1 MAAPQV
7 SEIMNELWNSSQ
19 RVDASDDS
27 IREVPVASAVPR
39 TLGAPA
45 KTKRRLTELH
55 DVAQL
60 GFGGCGGMYNYF
72 LGVASVLQEEYDL
85 RNVIFSGVS
94 AGCFP
99 ALILALGMDVKE
111 FFFKENVPLIEEA
124 ADCSYAGLGKWIP
137 MVKHNMLKVLPSD
150 AYQHADKK
158 LYFSVTEV
166 PALRNHLLTTWT
178 SNEDMIDCML
188 CSAHVPLYTTS
199 LAASYRGKRFVDG
212 FSDMEVALVCTHL
225 DFVTTN
231 SDWAVELFRMGRED
245 AAKNLHEAAS
255 VVKAEEDVDASDAR
269 KKRAKSKARAKKRD
283 AEGAGRRPS
292 SEKPRRSTLKSPQQ
306 KREDSSAHLVGSS
319 SSSGDSDDRDSSSS
333 SSDKSHKSSEGG
345 GVTRRRTKRNPK
357 SNPSDTKSERR
368 YDSASSA
375 APEPGKFRYLKPDE
389 IQSGQLP
396 DYDFAVIVNRKSTAP
411 RTPMDSIAE
420 VSHERSG
427 FRRLCMA
434 SPPVLNESEDEHRR
448 IVSKLCNQGL
458 LVDIIDGGD
467 SKGEMHSGYLI
478 LLIRAPDPW
487 SSVVD
492 MEQDVAQRR
501 DDPTTPA
508 ERIEIVD
515 FIIEQRARLSKSD
528 IWIHDLFPM
537 HNQSVTNTLIHRW
550 VTSWRLHELDD
561 KKVLRSLRYN
571 FGEKVAYYFAF
582 LKYYNT
588 WLIPLA
594 AIGILLELLRG
605 VISMTTYM
613 RLLPF
618 WGLGVSVVWGF
629 GFLKSWERENAC
641 MQYDW
646 TGKLHVKQIEYRN
659 KQFYGESRVNALTG
673 ETELVYPAWR
683 RLPKYF
689 CVFLFMLWQM
699 LIMLILV
706 ASWVTIYEILKATY
720 KESYI
725 FSTQWL
731 LILLEGIIF
740 GFFVDVVQWNMV
752 VTKMGALFTH
762 WENYRTEEQYEK
774 ALIRKLFLL
783 DFLNYYTWFF
793 SLAFVFVIPGL
804 GNYLTNT
811 FNHMFFGDE
820 MNCCFGPYVDQ
831 DGSCTVCP
839 VGDKD
844 ATCIECVGFF
854 TFDRRHVDLSAM
866 FVTPIVITQSL
877 NILLR
882 LVAPILVRKRRE
894 KAQARADAQA
904 QRRVREAGSMKILGS
919 LDYENQKES
928 QFGNKSSSRYLE
940 YTPSE
945 IEVLNKK
952 AREIL
957 FDSEQD
963 TYDPYDDFHVLTVQF
978 GFTVM
983 FSIVKG
989 RTDGYR
995 LCKTLK
1001 RPIPRR
1007 ANGIGAWKGILTT
1020 YAYIAVIVNVL
1031 LICISTGVLE
1041 FFDETCVKDIEHQ
1054 LEKQGKTLDDF
1065 VFGPNFGCL
1074 HIAWR
1079 LLFIL
1084 LLEHL
1089 FVAFA
1094 WIKNV
1099 MSSRENKFK
1108 ALLREHELELFPP
1121 NSGSEG
1127 NSGGAEID
1135 KKLRHPRRSH
1145 ALFLRSA
1152 IGSIINDGGAT
1163 SVNIDRSNDATITST
1178 KRFGIPN
1185 QHWSSHQGSRKTG
1198 SAVVG
1203 WLGPLITVL
1212 GAL

>member
-1 MAAPQV
+1 M
-7 SEIMNELWNSSQ
+7 L
-19 RVDASDDS
+19 DA
-27 IREVPVASAVPR
+27 
-39 TLGAPA
+39 
-45 KTKRRLTELH
+45 
-55 DVAQL
+55 
-60 GFGGCGGMYNYF
+60 
-72 LGVASVLQEEYDL
+72 
-85 RNVIFSGVS
+85 
-94 AGCFP
+94 
-99 ALILALGMDVKE
+99 
-111 FFFKENVPLIEEA
+111 
-124 ADCSYAGLGKWIP
+124 
-137 MVKHNMLKVLPSD
+137 D
-150 AYQHADKK
+150 A
-158 LYFSVTEV
+158 
-166 PALRNHLLTTWT
+166 
-178 SNEDMIDCML
+178 
-188 CSAHVPLYTTS
+188 
-199 LAASYRGKRFVDG
+199 
-212 FSDMEVALVCTHL
+212 
-225 DFVTTN
+225 
-231 SDWAVELFRMGRED
+231 
-245 AAKNLHEAAS
+245 
-255 VVKAEEDVDASDAR
+255 DAR
-269 KKRAKSKARAKKRD
+269 KKPKTRARGPS
-283 AEGAGRRPS
+283 RRS
-292 SEKPRRSTLKSPQQ
+292 DKPRHTQQ

-319 SSSGDSDDRDSSSS
+319 SSSGDSDERHSSSS
-333 SSDKSHKSSEGG
+333 SKSSDAES
-345 GVTRRRTKRNPK
+345 GVTRRRAKRNPK
-357 SNPSDTKSERR
+357 AHPKSV
-368 YDSASSA
+368 SSSLKTSPVA
-375 APEPGKFRYLKPDE
+375 VEPGNFRYLKPDE

-396 DYDFAVIVNRKSTAP
+396 DYDFAVIVNRKVQLPGCFRRTIHCICCCSVPVQSPTALG
-411 RTPMDSIAE
+411 TPKRGCMDSITD

-434 SPPVLNESEDEHRR
+434 HSPMVNESEDEHRR
-448 IVSKLCNQGL
+448 IVNKLCSQGL

-478 LLIRAPDPW
+478 LLVRAPDPVVLSLVKLFRTQMW
-487 SSVVD
+487 MEHGAVVD

-501 DDPTTPA
+501 DEPTTPA

-515 FIIEQRARLSKSD
+515 YIIEQRARLSKSD

-561 KKVLRSLRYN
+561 KKVLLSLRYN

-605 VISMTTYM
+605 VISMTAYM

-618 WGLGVSVVWGF
+618 WGLGVSVLWGF
-629 GFLKSWERENAC
+629 GFIKSWERENAC

-646 TGKLHVKQIEYRN
+646 TGKLHVRQIEYRN

-673 ETELVYPAWR
+673 DVELVYPAWK

-699 LIMLILV
+699 AIMLVLV

-725 FSTQWL
+725 FSTQWF
-731 LILLEGIIF
+731 LILLEGCVF

-793 SLAFVFVIPGL
+793 SLAFIFVIPGL

-831 DGSCTVCP
+831 DGSCITCP

-854 TFDRRHVDLSAM
+854 TFDRRHVDLGAM
-866 FVTPIVITQSL
+866 FVTPIIITQSL

-894 KAQARADAQA
+894 KAQARADARA
-904 QRRVREAGSMKILGS
+904 QKRVREAGSMKILGS
-919 LDYENQKES
+919 LDYEDQKES

-963 TYDPYDDFHVLTVQF
+963 TYDPYDDFHVLTVQY

-983 FSIVKG
+983 FSMLWPLMPFACFLINSVKG

-1007 ANGIGAWKGILTT
+1007 ANGIGAWKGILTSF
-1020 YAYIAVIVNVL
+1020 AYIAVIVNVL

-1041 FFDETCVKDIEHQ
+1041 FFDETCISDIEYQ

-1065 VFGPNFGCL
+1065 VFGPDFGCL

-1084 LLEHL
+1084 LLEHF
-1089 FVAFA
+1089 FVAIA
-1094 WIKNV
+1094 YVSMQRIPQVPSWIKEL
-1099 MSSRENKFK
+1099 MSARENKFK
-1108 ALLREHELELFPP
+1108 ELLRAHELELFPP
-1121 NSGSEG
+1121 NGEGSDGSGKFTGDDKAVSSESFRLDIKRLVGFGG
-1127 NSGGAEID
+1127 NTTS
-1135 KKLRHPRRSH
+1135 LSSRSTR
-1145 ALFLRSA
+1145 ASSTQLSA
-1152 IGSIINDGGAT
+1152 PGSTT
-1163 SVNIDRSNDATITST
+1163 SVPPRSIVIDPMTPLSRAPSDLEFPTST
-1178 KRFGIPN
+1178 GVRTKAREKLAR
-1185 QHWSSHQGSRKTG
+1185 QWSDGSDH
-1198 SAVVG
+1198 
-1203 WLGPLITVL
+1203 
-1212 GAL
+1212 

>member
-1 MAAPQV
+1 MLPDEAT
-7 SEIMNELWNSSQ
+7 S
-19 RVDASDDS
+19 
-27 IREVPVASAVPR
+27 VA
-39 TLGAPA
+39 
-45 KTKRRLTELH
+45 
-55 DVAQL
+55 
-60 GFGGCGGMYNYF
+60 
-72 LGVASVLQEEYDL
+72 
-85 RNVIFSGVS
+85 
-94 AGCFP
+94 
-99 ALILALGMDVKE
+99 
-111 FFFKENVPLIEEA
+111 
-124 ADCSYAGLGKWIP
+124 
-137 MVKHNMLKVLPSD
+137 
-150 AYQHADKK
+150 
-158 LYFSVTEV
+158 
-166 PALRNHLLTTWT
+166 
-178 SNEDMIDCML
+178 
-188 CSAHVPLYTTS
+188 
-199 LAASYRGKRFVDG
+199 
-212 FSDMEVALVCTHL
+212 
-225 DFVTTN
+225 
-231 SDWAVELFRMGRED
+231 
-245 AAKNLHEAAS
+245 
-255 VVKAEEDVDASDAR
+255 KAEEAIDASDAH
-269 KKRAKSKARAKKRD
+269 KKRAKAKARAKKRD

-368 YDSASSA
+368 YDSASCA

-396 DYDFAVIVNRKSTAP
+396 DYDFAVIVNRKVQLPGCIRRAINCICCCATSAGQSTAP
-411 RTPMDSIAE
+411 RTPIDSIAE

-478 LLIRAPDPW
+478 LLIRAPDPVVMSLVKQFRTHMW
-487 SSVVD
+487 MEHGAVVD

-983 FSIVKG
+983 FSMLWPLMPFACFLINSVKG

-1094 WIKNV
+1094 YVGMQRIPHVPSWIKNV

-1121 NSGSEG
+1121 NIGSEG
-1127 NSGGAEID
+1127 NSGGAESD
-1135 KKLRHPRRSH
+1135 KKTASSEAFRIDMKRLVGFGGNTTSISSHSTRSSSAQPSAPSSTTAVPPR
-1145 ALFLRSA
+1145 
-1152 IGSIINDGGAT
+1152 SIL
-1163 SVNIDRSNDATITST
+1163 IDPMTPLSRAPSDLEFPTST
-1178 KRFGIPN
+1178 GVRTKAREKLAR
-1185 QHWSSHQGSRKTG
+1185 QWSDGSDH
-1198 SAVVG
+1198 
-1203 WLGPLITVL
+1203 
-1212 GAL
+1212 

>member
-1 MAAPQV
+1 MLPNEAPK
-7 SEIMNELWNSSQ
+7 L
-19 RVDASDDS
+19 
-27 IREVPVASAVPR
+27 VAPPPP
-39 TLGAPA
+39 PA
-45 KTKRRLTELH
+45 RRLTDDEDA
-55 DVAQL
+55 DV
-60 GFGGCGGMYNYF
+60 
-72 LGVASVLQEEYDL
+72 S
-85 RNVIFSGVS
+85 
-94 AGCFP
+94 
-99 ALILALGMDVKE
+99 
-111 FFFKENVPLIEEA
+111 
-124 ADCSYAGLGKWIP
+124 
-137 MVKHNMLKVLPSD
+137 
-150 AYQHADKK
+150 
-158 LYFSVTEV
+158 
-166 PALRNHLLTTWT
+166 
-178 SNEDMIDCML
+178 
-188 CSAHVPLYTTS
+188 SAH
-199 LAASYRGKRFVDG
+199 KK
-212 FSDMEVALVCTHL
+212 H
-225 DFVTTN
+225 
-231 SDWAVELFRMGRED
+231 
-245 AAKNLHEAAS
+245 
-255 VVKAEEDVDASDAR
+255 VKT
-269 KKRAKSKARAKKRD
+269 KTRAKKRD
-283 AEGAGRRPS
+283 AETLNSRS
-292 SEKPRRSTLKSPQQ
+292 SGNNRKAAQQ
-306 KREDSSAHLVGSS
+306 SREDSSAGLVGS
-319 SSSGDSDDRDSSSS
+319 SSSGDSDERDSSSS
-333 SSDKSHKSSEGG
+333 SSKKSEAS
-345 GVTRRRTKRNPK
+345 VRRRKRNPK
-357 SNPSDTKSERR
+357 GTPSSKSEGR
-368 YDSASSA
+368 SSSTPA
-375 APEPGKFRYLKPDE
+375 PGKFRYLKPDE

-396 DYDFAVIVNRKSTAP
+396 DYDFAVIVNRKVQLPGCIRRTIRCLFCCGAAAVASPSSTP
-411 RTPMDSIAE
+411 KRGCMDSLADA
-420 VSHERSG
+420 SHERSG
-427 FRRLCMA
+427 FKRLCMA
-434 SPPVLNESEDEHRR
+434 SSPVLSESEDEHRR
-448 IVSKLCNQGL
+448 IVNKLCSQGL

-478 LLIRAPDPW
+478 LLVRAPDPVVMSLVKQFRTQMW
-487 SSVVD
+487 MEHGAVVD

-550 VTSWRLHELDD
+550 VASWRLHELDD
-561 KKVLRSLRYN
+561 KKVLLSLRYN

-659 KQFYGESRVNALTG
+659 KQFHGESRVNAMTG
-673 ETELVYPAWR
+673 DVELVYPAWR

-689 CVFLFMLWQM
+689 CVLLFMLWQM
-699 LIMLILV
+699 LIMLVLV

-731 LILLEGIIF
+731 LILLEGAVF

-774 ALIRKLFLL
+774 ALVRKLFLL

-793 SLAFVFVIPGL
+793 SLAFIFVIPGL

-811 FNHMFFGDE
+811 FNHMFFGDAI
-820 MNCCFGPYVDQ
+820 NCCFGPYVDQ
-831 DGSCTVCP
+831 DGLCTVCP

-894 KAQARADAQA
+894 KAQARADTRAQK
-904 QRRVREAGSMKILGS
+904 RVREAGSMKILGS
-919 LDYENQKES
+919 LDYEDHKES

-957 FDSEQD
+957 FDSDQD
-963 TYDPYDDFHVLTVQF
+963 TYDPYDDFHVLTVQY

-983 FSIVKG
+983 FSMLWPLMPFACFLINSVKG

-1041 FFDETCVKDIEHQ
+1041 FFDDVCVSDIEHQ

-1065 VFGPNFGCL
+1065 IFGPDFGCL

-1089 FVAFA
+1089 LIAIAYVGMQRVPHVPS
-1094 WIKNV
+1094 WIKDV
-1099 MSSRENKFK
+1099 MSARENKFK
-1108 ALLREHELELFPP
+1108 ELLRGHELELFPP
-1121 NSGSEG
+1121 NGNNDSSGNLIGGKNTTAVSTSDKNTLSSESFRIDIKRLVGFGG
-1127 NSGGAEID
+1127 NTTSMTG
-1135 KKLRHPRRSH
+1135 RSTRESN
-1145 ALFLRSA
+1145 AVPSA
-1152 IGSIINDGGAT
+1152 PVSTT
-1163 SVNIDRSNDATITST
+1163 SVPPRSITIDPMTPLSRAPSDLEFPTST
-1178 KRFGIPN
+1178 GVRTKAREKLAR
-1185 QHWSSHQGSRKTG
+1185 QWSDSSDL
-1198 SAVVG
+1198 A
-1203 WLGPLITVL
+1203 
-1212 GAL
+1212 

>member
-1 MAAPQV
+1 MQ
-7 SEIMNELWNSSQ
+7 
-19 RVDASDDS
+19 DAD
-27 IREVPVASAVPR
+27 
-39 TLGAPA
+39 
-45 KTKRRLTELH
+45 
-55 DVAQL
+55 
-60 GFGGCGGMYNYF
+60 
-72 LGVASVLQEEYDL
+72 
-85 RNVIFSGVS
+85 
-94 AGCFP
+94 
-99 ALILALGMDVKE
+99 
-111 FFFKENVPLIEEA
+111 
-124 ADCSYAGLGKWIP
+124 
-137 MVKHNMLKVLPSD
+137 
-150 AYQHADKK
+150 
-158 LYFSVTEV
+158 
-166 PALRNHLLTTWT
+166 
-178 SNEDMIDCML
+178 
-188 CSAHVPLYTTS
+188 
-199 LAASYRGKRFVDG
+199 
-212 FSDMEVALVCTHL
+212 
-225 DFVTTN
+225 
-231 SDWAVELFRMGRED
+231 
-245 AAKNLHEAAS
+245 
-255 VVKAEEDVDASDAR
+255 SDAR
-269 KKRAKSKARAKKRD
+269 KKPKTRAK
-283 AEGAGRRPS
+283 GPN
-292 SEKPRRSTLKSPQQ
+292 RRSDKLRHTQQ

-319 SSSGDSDDRDSSSS
+319 SSSGDSDERHSSSS
-333 SSDKSHKSSEGG
+333 SKSSEAES
-345 GVTRRRTKRNPK
+345 GVTRRRVKRNPK
-357 SNPSDTKSERR
+357 SNPKTVSSSLK
-368 YDSASSA
+368 ASPVA
-375 APEPGKFRYLKPDE
+375 IEPGKFRYLKPDE

-396 DYDFAVIVNRKSTAP
+396 DYDFAVIVNRKVQLPGCFRRAIHCFCCCSAP
-411 RTPMDSIAE
+411 AQSPSALGTPKRGCMDSIAD

-434 SPPVLNESEDEHRR
+434 NSPIVNESEDEHRR
-448 IVSKLCNQGL
+448 IVNKLCSQGL

-478 LLIRAPDPW
+478 LLVRAPDPVVLSLVKLFRTQMW
-487 SSVVD
+487 MEHGAVVD

-501 DDPTTPA
+501 DEPTTPA

-515 FIIEQRARLSKSD
+515 YIIEQRARLSKSD

-561 KKVLRSLRYN
+561 KKVLLSLRYN

-618 WGLGVSVVWGF
+618 WGLGVSVLWGF
-629 GFLKSWERENAC
+629 GFIKSWERENAC

-646 TGKLHVKQIEYRN
+646 TGKLHVRQIEYRN
-659 KQFYGESRVNALTG
+659 KQFYGETRVNALTG
-673 ETELVYPAWR
+673 DVELVYPAWR

-699 LIMLILV
+699 AIMLVLV

-731 LILLEGIIF
+731 LILLEGCIF

-752 VTKMGALFTH
+752 VTKMGRLFTH

-793 SLAFVFVIPGL
+793 SLAFIFVIPGL

-820 MNCCFGPYVDQ
+820 MNCCFGPYVGQ
-831 DGSCTVCP
+831 DGSCITCP

-866 FVTPIVITQSL
+866 FVTPIIITQSL

-882 LVAPILVRKRRE
+882 LVAPIMVRKRRE
-894 KAQARADAQA
+894 KAQARADARA
-904 QRRVREAGSMKILGS
+904 QKRVREAGSMKILGS
-919 LDYENQKES
+919 LDYEDHKES

-963 TYDPYDDFHVLTVQF
+963 TYDPYDDFHVLTVQY

-983 FSIVKG
+983 FSMLWPLMPFACFLINSVKG

-1007 ANGIGAWKGILTT
+1007 ANGIGAWKGILTSF
-1020 YAYIAVIVNVL
+1020 AYIAVIVNVL

-1041 FFDETCVKDIEHQ
+1041 FFDETCISDIKHQ

-1065 VFGPNFGCL
+1065 VFGPDFGCL

-1084 LLEHL
+1084 LLEHF
-1089 FVAFA
+1089 FVAIA
-1094 WIKNV
+1094 YVSMQRIPQVPSWIKEL
-1099 MSSRENKFK
+1099 MRSRENKFK
-1108 ALLREHELELFPP
+1108 ELLRAHELELFPP
-1121 NSGSEG
+1121 NAEGSDKIIGGDNSVTSESFRLDIKRLVGFGG
-1127 NSGGAEID
+1127 NTTSLSSRSTRASSTQLSAPASTTSAPPRSIVID
-1135 KKLRHPRRSH
+1135 PMTPLSRAPSD
-1145 ALFLRSA
+1145 LEFP
-1152 IGSIINDGGAT
+1152 
-1163 SVNIDRSNDATITST
+1163 TST
-1178 KRFGIPN
+1178 GVRTKAREKLAR
-1185 QHWSSHQGSRKTG
+1185 QWSDGSDH
-1198 SAVVG
+1198 
-1203 WLGPLITVL
+1203 
-1212 GAL
+1212 

>member
-1 MAAPQV
+1 MLPDEAA
-7 SEIMNELWNSSQ
+7 
-19 RVDASDDS
+19 A
-27 IREVPVASAVPR
+27 
-39 TLGAPA
+39 
-45 KTKRRLTELH
+45 
-55 DVAQL
+55 
-60 GFGGCGGMYNYF
+60 
-72 LGVASVLQEEYDL
+72 
-85 RNVIFSGVS
+85 
-94 AGCFP
+94 
-99 ALILALGMDVKE
+99 ALPLAL
-111 FFFKENVPLIEEA
+111 
-124 ADCSYAGLGKWIP
+124 
-137 MVKHNMLKVLPSD
+137 PSRL
-150 AYQHADKK
+150 Q
-158 LYFSVTEV
+158 TEQDTK
-166 PALRNHLLTTWT
+166 P
-178 SNEDMIDCML
+178 
-188 CSAHVPLYTTS
+188 
-199 LAASYRGKRFVDG
+199 RG
-212 FSDMEVALVCTHL
+212 
-225 DFVTTN
+225 
-231 SDWAVELFRMGRED
+231 
-245 AAKNLHEAAS
+245 
-255 VVKAEEDVDASDAR
+255 
-269 KKRAKSKARAKKRD
+269 KSKARAKKR
-283 AEGAGRRPS
+283 ESEPS
-292 SEKPRRSTLKSPQQ
+292 SRRSKPLKSAQQ
-306 KREDSSAHLVGSS
+306 TREDSGASLVGSS
-319 SSSGDSDDRDSSSS
+319 ESSDERDSSSS
-333 SSDKSHKSSEGG
+333 SSKSDRGG
-345 GVTRRRTKRNPK
+345 ETGADGEAPSGVTRRRSKRSPKGNPK
-357 SNPSDTKSERR
+357 STLSGKKSARRR
-368 YDSASSA
+368 YDPSSSDPHA
-375 APEPGKFRYLKPDE
+375 ATAIAPVQPEPGQFRHLKPDE
-389 IQSGQLP
+389 IESGQLP
-396 DYDFAVIVNRKSTAP
+396 DYDFAVIVNRRVKLPGCLRRTMNCLCCCSAPASTKTGGTSK
-411 RTPMDSIAE
+411 RGCMDSITD

-434 SPPVLNESEDEHRR
+434 NPPVLRESEDEHRR
-448 IVSKLCNQGL
+448 IVSKLCSQGL

-478 LLIRAPDPW
+478 LLVRAPDPVVLALVKQFRTQMW
-487 SSVVD
+487 IEHGAVVD

-515 FIIEQRARLSKSD
+515 YIIEQRARLSRSD
-528 IWIHDLFPM
+528 VWVHDLFAM

-550 VTSWRLHELDD
+550 VASWRLHELDD

-629 GFLKSWERENAC
+629 GFLKAWERENAC
-641 MQYDW
+641 MQFDW

-659 KQFYGESRVNALTG
+659 KKFHGEARVNALTG
-673 ETELVYPAWR
+673 DVEVVYPAWR

-699 LIMLILV
+699 LIMLVLV

-731 LILLEGIIF
+731 LILLEGSVF

-793 SLAFVFVIPGL
+793 SLAFIFVIPGL

-811 FNHMFFGDE
+811 FNHMFFGDA

-831 DGSCTVCP
+831 DGACSLCP

-844 ATCIECVGFF
+844 ATCVECVGLF

-866 FVTPIVITQSL
+866 FVTPIVITQLL

-882 LVAPILVRKRRE
+882 LVAPILVRRRRE
-894 KAQARADAQA
+894 HAQARADARA
-904 QRRVREAGSMKILGS
+904 QKRVREAGSMKILGA
-919 LDYENQKES
+919 LDYEDHKES

-983 FSIVKG
+983 FSMLWPLMPFACFLINSVKG

-1041 FFDETCVKDIEHQ
+1041 FFDETCVGDIQHQ

-1065 VFGPNFGCL
+1065 VFGPDFGCL

-1079 LLFIL
+1079 LLVIL
-1084 LLEHL
+1084 LLEHVL
-1089 FVAFA
+1089 VAIAYVGMQRIPRVPA
-1094 WIKNV
+1094 WIKDG
-1099 MSSRENKFK
+1099 MSARENKFK
-1108 ALLREHELELFPP
+1108 ELLREHELELFPP
-1121 NSGSEG
+1121 ASGSSSDG
-1127 NSGGAEID
+1127 SSGGARGAKTARASESCRVDIKRLVGFGGDTTSIASRSTRASNAPPSAPPSTSAVPPRSILID
-1135 KKLRHPRRSH
+1135 PMTPLSRAP
-1145 ALFLRSA
+1145 
-1152 IGSIINDGGAT
+1152 NDLEFP
-1163 SVNIDRSNDATITST
+1163 TST
-1178 KRFGIPN
+1178 GVRTKAREKLAR
-1185 QHWSSHQGSRKTG
+1185 QWSDASDQ
-1198 SAVVG
+1198 
-1203 WLGPLITVL
+1203 
-1212 GAL
+1212 

>member
-1 MAAPQV
+1 MQ
-7 SEIMNELWNSSQ
+7 
-19 RVDASDDS
+19 DAD
-27 IREVPVASAVPR
+27 
-39 TLGAPA
+39 
-45 KTKRRLTELH
+45 
-55 DVAQL
+55 
-60 GFGGCGGMYNYF
+60 
-72 LGVASVLQEEYDL
+72 
-85 RNVIFSGVS
+85 
-94 AGCFP
+94 
-99 ALILALGMDVKE
+99 
-111 FFFKENVPLIEEA
+111 
-124 ADCSYAGLGKWIP
+124 
-137 MVKHNMLKVLPSD
+137 
-150 AYQHADKK
+150 
-158 LYFSVTEV
+158 
-166 PALRNHLLTTWT
+166 
-178 SNEDMIDCML
+178 
-188 CSAHVPLYTTS
+188 
-199 LAASYRGKRFVDG
+199 
-212 FSDMEVALVCTHL
+212 
-225 DFVTTN
+225 
-231 SDWAVELFRMGRED
+231 
-245 AAKNLHEAAS
+245 
-255 VVKAEEDVDASDAR
+255 SDAR
-269 KKRAKSKARAKKRD
+269 KKPKTRAK
-283 AEGAGRRPS
+283 GS
-292 SEKPRRSTLKSPQQ
+292 SRRSDKLRQTQQ
-306 KREDSSAHLVGSS
+306 TRDNSSAYLVGSS
-319 SSSGDSDDRDSSSS
+319 SSSGDSDERHSSSS
-333 SSDKSHKSSEGG
+333 SRSSDTEA
-345 GVTRRRTKRNPK
+345 GVTRRRVKRNSKANPK
-357 SNPSDTKSERR
+357 SVSSSLKS
-368 YDSASSA
+368 S
-375 APEPGKFRYLKPDE
+375 PVVIEPGKFRYLKPDE

-396 DYDFAVIVNRKSTAP
+396 DYDFAVIVNRKSPSALG
-411 RTPMDSIAE
+411 TPKRGCMDSIAD

-434 SPPVLNESEDEHRR
+434 SSPVVNESEDEHRR
-448 IVSKLCNQGL
+448 IVNKLCSQGL

-478 LLIRAPDPW
+478 LLVRAPDPVVLSLVKLFRTQMW
-487 SSVVD
+487 MEHGAVVD
-492 MEQDVAQRR
+492 MEQDLAQKRGE
-501 DDPTTPA
+501 PTTPA

-515 FIIEQRARLSKSD
+515 YIIEQRARLSKSD

-561 KKVLRSLRYN
+561 KKVLLSLRYN

-646 TGKLHVKQIEYRN
+646 TGKLHVRQIEYRN

-673 ETELVYPAWR
+673 DVELVYPAWR

-699 LIMLILV
+699 TIMLVLV

-731 LILLEGIIF
+731 LILLEGCVF

-762 WENYRTEEQYEK
+762 WENYRTEEQYER

-793 SLAFVFVIPGL
+793 SLAFIFVIPGL

-811 FNHMFFGDE
+811 FNHMFFGDAV
-820 MNCCFGPYVDQ
+820 NCCFGPYVDQ
-831 DGSCTVCP
+831 DGSCITCP

-866 FVTPIVITQSL
+866 FVTPIVITQLL

-882 LVAPILVRKRRE
+882 LIAPILVRKRRE
-894 KAQARADAQA
+894 KAQARADARA
-904 QRRVREAGSMKILGS
+904 QKRVREAGSMKILGS
-919 LDYENQKES
+919 LDYEDHKES

-963 TYDPYDDFHVLTVQF
+963 TYDPYDDFHVLTVQY

-983 FSIVKG
+983 FSMLWPLMPFACFLINSVKG

-1007 ANGIGAWKGILTT
+1007 ANGIGAWKGILTA

-1041 FFDETCVKDIEHQ
+1041 FFDETCVSDIQHQ

-1065 VFGPNFGCL
+1065 VFGPDFGCL

-1084 LLEHL
+1084 LLEHF
-1089 FVAFA
+1089 FVAIA
-1094 WIKNV
+1094 YVSMQRIPQVPSWIKEL
-1099 MSSRENKFK
+1099 MSARENKFK
-1108 ALLREHELELFPP
+1108 ELLRARELDLFPP
-1121 NSGSEG
+1121 NAEGSEG
-1127 NSGGAEID
+1127 SVKITSDDKEPSSESFRIDIKRLVGFGGNTTS
-1135 KKLRHPRRSH
+1135 LSSTRSTR
-1145 ALFLRSA
+1145 ASSTQLSA
-1152 IGSIINDGGAT
+1152 PASTT
-1163 SVNIDRSNDATITST
+1163 SVPRSIVIDPMTPLSRAPSDLEFPTST
-1178 KRFGIPN
+1178 GVRAKAREKLAR
-1185 QHWSSHQGSRKTG
+1185 QWSDGSDH
-1198 SAVVG
+1198 
-1203 WLGPLITVL
+1203 
-1212 GAL
+1212 

>member
-1 MAAPQV
+1 
-7 SEIMNELWNSSQ
+7 
-19 RVDASDDS
+19 
-27 IREVPVASAVPR
+27 
-39 TLGAPA
+39 
-45 KTKRRLTELH
+45 
-55 DVAQL
+55 
-60 GFGGCGGMYNYF
+60 
-72 LGVASVLQEEYDL
+72 
-85 RNVIFSGVS
+85 
-94 AGCFP
+94 
-99 ALILALGMDVKE
+99 
-111 FFFKENVPLIEEA
+111 
-124 ADCSYAGLGKWIP
+124 
-137 MVKHNMLKVLPSD
+137 MLS
-150 AYQHADKK
+150 
-158 LYFSVTEV
+158 T
-166 PALRNHLLTTWT
+166 
-178 SNEDMIDCML
+178 
-188 CSAHVPLYTTS
+188 
-199 LAASYRGKRFVDG
+199 
-212 FSDMEVALVCTHL
+212 
-225 DFVTTN
+225 
-231 SDWAVELFRMGRED
+231 
-245 AAKNLHEAAS
+245 EAAS
-255 VVKAEEDVDASDAR
+255 PAR
-269 KKRAKSKARAKKRD
+269 RSKADADGDAKPRPKAKTRAKKRES
-283 AEGAGRRPS
+283 EGV
-292 SEKPRRSTLKSPQQ
+292 RRSSGSDKLRRALTLKSAQQ
-306 KREDSSAHLVGSS
+306 AREDSSACLVGSS
-319 SSSGDSDDRDSSSS
+319 SSSSSSADSDERDSSSS
-333 SSDKSHKSSEGG
+333 VKSSDAS
-345 GVTRRRTKRNPK
+345 VARRRSTKQNPNASPNK
-357 SNPSDTKSERR
+357 KSERR
-368 YDSASSA
+368 YDSSSS
-375 APEPGKFRYLKPDE
+375 PELGTFRYLKPDE
-389 IQSGQLP
+389 IQSGQVP
-396 DYDFAVIVNRKSTAP
+396 DYDFAVIVNRRVQLP
-411 RTPMDSIAE
+411 GCIRRTLSCVCCCGGSAESPGAVGTPQRGCMDSIAD
-420 VSHERSG
+420 VSHARSG

-434 SPPVLNESEDEHRR
+434 SSPVLSESEDEHRR
-448 IVSKLCNQGL
+448 IVNKLCSQGL

-478 LLIRAPDPW
+478 LLVRAPDPVVMALAKQFRTHMW
-487 SSVVD
+487 MEHGAVVD

-508 ERIEIVD
+508 ERIEVVD
-515 FIIEQRARLSKSD
+515 FIIEQRARLSKRD
-528 IWIHDLFPM
+528 VWIHDLFPM

-629 GFLKSWERENAC
+629 AFLKSWERENAC

-659 KQFYGESRVNALTG
+659 KQFHGESRVNALTG
-673 ETELVYPAWR
+673 DVEVVYPAWR

-689 CVFLFMLWQM
+689 CVFLFMLGQM
-699 LIMLILV
+699 LIMLVLV

-731 LILLEGIIF
+731 FILLEGCVF

-793 SLAFVFVIPGL
+793 SLAFIFVIPGL

-811 FNHMFFGDE
+811 FNHMFFGDAI
-820 MNCCFGPYVDQ
+820 NCCFGPYVDH
-831 DGSCTVCP
+831 DGSCSMCP

-866 FVTPIVITQSL
+866 FVTPIVITQLL

-882 LVAPILVRKRRE
+882 LVAPMLVRKRRE
-894 KAQARADAQA
+894 KAQARADARA
-904 QRRVREAGSMKILGS
+904 QKRVREAGSMKILGS
-919 LDYENQKES
+919 LDYEDHKES

-940 YTPSE
+940 YTPTE

-983 FSIVKG
+983 FSMLWPLMPFACFLINSVKG

-1041 FFDETCVKDIEHQ
+1041 FFDETCVIDIEHQ

-1065 VFGPNFGCL
+1065 IFGPNFGCL

-1079 LLFIL
+1079 LLVIL

-1089 FVAFA
+1089 FVAIA
-1094 WIKNV
+1094 YVGMQRVPGVPSWVKDV
-1099 MSSRENKFK
+1099 MSARENKFK
-1108 ALLREHELELFPP
+1108 ELLRKHELVLFPP
-1121 NSGSEG
+1121 NAGGGVGKIAGPDTGSDQSTLSSESFRIDIKRLVGFGGNTTSMASRSTRASSQPPAPASTTAVPPRSILIDPMTPLSRAPSDLEFPTSTGVRTKAREKLARQWSEG
-1127 NSGGAEID
+1127 SD
-1135 KKLRHPRRSH
+1135 H
-1145 ALFLRSA
+1145 
-1152 IGSIINDGGAT
+1152 
-1163 SVNIDRSNDATITST
+1163 
-1178 KRFGIPN
+1178 
-1185 QHWSSHQGSRKTG
+1185 
-1198 SAVVG
+1198 
-1203 WLGPLITVL
+1203 
-1212 GAL
+1212 

>member
-1 MAAPQV
+1 M
-7 SEIMNELWNSSQ
+7 EL
-19 RVDASDDS
+19 V
-27 IREVPVASAVPR
+27 
-39 TLGAPA
+39 
-45 KTKRRLTELH
+45 
-55 DVAQL
+55 
-60 GFGGCGGMYNYF
+60 
-72 LGVASVLQEEYDL
+72 
-85 RNVIFSGVS
+85 
-94 AGCFP
+94 
-99 ALILALGMDVKE
+99 
-111 FFFKENVPLIEEA
+111 
-124 ADCSYAGLGKWIP
+124 
-137 MVKHNMLKVLPSD
+137 
-150 AYQHADKK
+150 
-158 LYFSVTEV
+158 
-166 PALRNHLLTTWT
+166 
-178 SNEDMIDCML
+178 
-188 CSAHVPLYTTS
+188 
-199 LAASYRGKRFVDG
+199 
-212 FSDMEVALVCTHL
+212 
-225 DFVTTN
+225 
-231 SDWAVELFRMGRED
+231 
-245 AAKNLHEAAS
+245 EAAS
-255 VVKAEEDVDASDAR
+255 RAPDA
-269 KKRAKSKARAKKRD
+269 KKRAKPKSKPRAKKREPESS
-283 AEGAGRRPS
+283 ARRTS
-292 SEKPRRSTLKSPQQ
+292 GEKLRHARAQQ
-306 KREDSSAHLVGSS
+306 PREDSSACLVGSS
-319 SSSGDSDDRDSSSS
+319 GSSSADSDERDSSSGDK
-333 SSDKSHKSSEGG
+333 SSDAS
-345 GVTRRRTKRNPK
+345 GVRRRAAK
-357 SNPSDTKSERR
+357 SIQSSRTRERR
-368 YDSASSA
+368 YDTSSDAA
-375 APEPGKFRYLKPDE
+375 APELGKFRYLKPDE
-389 IQSGQLP
+389 IQSGTLP
-396 DYDFAVIVNRKSTAP
+396 DYDFAVIVNRKVQLPGCLRRALSCLCCCGPAAESP
-411 RTPMDSIAE
+411 AVATPTRGCMDTIADA
-420 VSHERSG
+420 SHQRSG
-427 FRRLCMA
+427 FRRLCMT
-434 SPPVLNESEDEHRR
+434 SSPVLSESEDEHRR
-448 IVSKLCNQGL
+448 IVNKLCSQGL

-478 LLIRAPDPW
+478 LLIRAPDAVVMSLVKQFRTQMW
-487 SSVVD
+487 MEHGAVVD

-515 FIIEQRARLSKSD
+515 YIIEQRARLSKRD
-528 IWIHDLFPM
+528 LWIHDLFPM

-618 WGLGVSVVWGF
+618 WGLGVSVLWGF

-659 KQFYGESRVNALTG
+659 KQFHGESRVNAMTG
-673 ETELVYPAWR
+673 EVEVVYPAWR

-689 CVFLFMLWQM
+689 CVFLFMLAQM
-699 LIMLILV
+699 LIMLVLV

-731 LILLEGIIF
+731 LILLEGCVF

-762 WENYRTEEQYEK
+762 WENYRTEEQYER

-793 SLAFVFVIPGL
+793 SLAFIFVMPGL

-811 FNHMFFGDE
+811 FNHMFFGDAI
-820 MNCCFGPYVDQ
+820 NCCFGPYVDQ
-831 DGSCTVCP
+831 DGSCTMCP

-854 TFDRRHVDLSAM
+854 TFDRRHVDLGAM

-882 LVAPILVRKRRE
+882 LVAPMLVRKRRE
-894 KAQARADAQA
+894 HAQARADARA
-904 QRRVREAGSMKILGS
+904 QKRVREAGSMKILGS
-919 LDYENQKES
+919 LDYEDHKES

-940 YTPSE
+940 YTPNE

-963 TYDPYDDFHVLTVQF
+963 TYDPYDDFHVLTVQY

-983 FSIVKG
+983 FSMLWPLMPFACFLINSVKG

-1020 YAYIAVIVNVL
+1020 YAYISVIVNVL

-1041 FFDETCVKDIEHQ
+1041 FFDETCVSDIENQ

-1065 VFGPNFGCL
+1065 IFGPDFGCL

-1089 FVAFA
+1089 FVAVA
-1094 WIKNV
+1094 YMGMQRIPGVPSWVKGV
-1099 MSSRENKFK
+1099 MSARENKFK
-1108 ALLREHELELFPP
+1108 ELLRTHELELFPP
-1121 NSGSEG
+1121 NASSGSVSSGKMAVSEAGSDQTTLSSESFRIDIKRLVGFGG
-1127 NSGGAEID
+1127 NTTSMAS
-1135 KKLRHPRRSH
+1135 RST
-1145 ALFLRSA
+1145 R
-1152 IGSIINDGGAT
+1152 GSSQPPAPASTT
-1163 SVNIDRSNDATITST
+1163 SVPPRSILIDPMTPLSRAPSDLEFPTST
-1178 KRFGIPN
+1178 GVRTKAREKLAR
-1185 QHWSSHQGSRKTG
+1185 QWSDGSDH
-1198 SAVVG
+1198 
-1203 WLGPLITVL
+1203 
-1212 GAL
+1212 

>member
-1 MAAPQV
+1 
-7 SEIMNELWNSSQ
+7 
-19 RVDASDDS
+19 
-27 IREVPVASAVPR
+27 
-39 TLGAPA
+39 
-45 KTKRRLTELH
+45 
-55 DVAQL
+55 
-60 GFGGCGGMYNYF
+60 
-72 LGVASVLQEEYDL
+72 
-85 RNVIFSGVS
+85 
-94 AGCFP
+94 
-99 ALILALGMDVKE
+99 
-111 FFFKENVPLIEEA
+111 
-124 ADCSYAGLGKWIP
+124 
-137 MVKHNMLKVLPSD
+137 MLPD
-150 AYQHADKK
+150 
-158 LYFSVTEV
+158 
-166 PALRNHLLTTWT
+166 
-178 SNEDMIDCML
+178 
-188 CSAHVPLYTTS
+188 
-199 LAASYRGKRFVDG
+199 
-212 FSDMEVALVCTHL
+212 
-225 DFVTTN
+225 
-231 SDWAVELFRMGRED
+231 
-245 AAKNLHEAAS
+245 EAAS
-255 VVKAEEDVDASDAR
+255 VVKAEEDVDVAGTR
-269 KKRAKSKARAKKRD
+269 TKRAKSKTRAKKRNVD
-283 AEGAGRRPS
+283 MSGRRPS

-306 KREDSSAHLVGSS
+306 KREDSSANLVGSS

-333 SSDKSHKSSEGG
+333 SEKSHKSHKSSESG
-345 GVTRRRTKRNPK
+345 GVTRRRTKRNPT
-357 SNPSDTKSERR
+357 SHPSDQKSYEL
-368 YDSASSA
+368 SSST
-375 APEPGKFRYLKPDE
+375 PKPGKFRYLKPDE

-396 DYDFAVIVNRKSTAP
+396 DYDFAVIVNRKVHLPGCIKRAICCLCCCTTSAGQSAVP
-411 RTPMDSIAE
+411 RTPMDSLAE
-420 VSHERSG
+420 ASHERSG
-427 FRRLCMA
+427 FKRLCMA

-448 IVSKLCNQGL
+448 IVNKLCSQGL

-478 LLIRAPDPW
+478 LLVRAPDAVVMSLVKQFRTQMW
-487 SSVVD
+487 MEHGAVVD

-515 FIIEQRARLSKSD
+515 FIIEQRVRLSKRD
-528 IWIHDLFPM
+528 LWIHDLFPM
-537 HNQSVTNTLIHRW
+537 HNQSVTDTLIHRW

-605 VISMTTYM
+605 VISMTSYM

-659 KQFYGESRVNALTG
+659 KQFYGQSRVNALTG
-673 ETELVYPAWR
+673 ETELVYAAWR

-731 LILLEGIIF
+731 LILLEGIVF

-811 FNHMFFGDE
+811 FNHMFFGDD

-831 DGSCTVCP
+831 DGSCVMCP

-882 LVAPILVRKRRE
+882 LVAPILVRNRRE
-894 KAQARADAQA
+894 KAQAYADAQA
-904 QRRVREAGSMKILGS
+904 HERVRAAGSMKILGS

-957 FDSEQD
+957 FDSAQD

-983 FSIVKG
+983 FSMLWPLMPFACFLINSVKG

-1041 FFDETCVKDIEHQ
+1041 FFDETCVADIEHQ

-1089 FVAFA
+1089 FVTVAYVGMQRIPHVPS

-1121 NSGSEG
+1121 NSGSEDG
-1127 NSGGAEID
+1127 PESD
-1135 KKLRHPRRSH
+1135 KKTASTEPFRIDIKRLVGFGGHTTSMSSQSTRSPSAQPSAPPSTTAVPPR
-1145 ALFLRSA
+1145 
-1152 IGSIINDGGAT
+1152 SIL
-1163 SVNIDRSNDATITST
+1163 IDPMTPLSRAPSDLEFPTST
-1178 KRFGIPN
+1178 GVRTKAREKLAR
-1185 QHWSSHQGSRKTG
+1185 QWSDGSDH
-1198 SAVVG
+1198 
-1203 WLGPLITVL
+1203 
-1212 GAL
+1212 

>member
-1 MAAPQV
+1 MIPEAAAALPE
-7 SEIMNELWNSSQ
+7 S
-19 RVDASDDS
+19 
-27 IREVPVASAVPR
+27 VAS
-39 TLGAPA
+39 PA
-45 KTKRRLTELH
+45 R
-55 DVAQL
+55 
-60 GFGGCGGMYNYF
+60 
-72 LGVASVLQEEYDL
+72 
-85 RNVIFSGVS
+85 
-94 AGCFP
+94 
-99 ALILALGMDVKE
+99 
-111 FFFKENVPLIEEA
+111 
-124 ADCSYAGLGKWIP
+124 
-137 MVKHNMLKVLPSD
+137 
-150 AYQHADKK
+150 
-158 LYFSVTEV
+158 
-166 PALRNHLLTTWT
+166 
-178 SNEDMIDCML
+178 
-188 CSAHVPLYTTS
+188 
-199 LAASYRGKRFVDG
+199 
-212 FSDMEVALVCTHL
+212 
-225 DFVTTN
+225 
-231 SDWAVELFRMGRED
+231 
-245 AAKNLHEAAS
+245 
-255 VVKAEEDVDASDAR
+255 
-269 KKRAKSKARAKKRD
+269 RAKPDEERKTRTKPKARAKKRD
-283 AEGAGRRPS
+283 PEGPSRRPS
-292 SEKPRRSTLKSPQQ
+292 GDKMRRALSQT
-306 KREDSSAHLVGSS
+306 REDSSAHLVGSS
-319 SSSGDSDDRDSSSS
+319 SSSGDSDERHSSSS
-333 SSDKSHKSSEGG
+333 SGKSSGLTG
-345 GVTRRRTKRNPK
+345 TRRRSKRNPK
-357 SNPSDTKSERR
+357 SNPSSTAKSERR
-368 YDSASSA
+368 YDSSSPEA
-375 APEPGKFRYLKPDE
+375 LPPVEPGKFRYLKPDE

-396 DYDFAVIVNRKSTAP
+396 DYDFAVIVNRKVQLPGCIRRAIHCVCCCATSAP
-411 RTPMDSIAE
+411 QPARGTPKRGCMDSIAD

-434 SPPVLNESEDEHRR
+434 SSPVLSESEDEHRR
-448 IVSKLCNQGL
+448 IVNKLCSQGL

-478 LLIRAPDPW
+478 LLARAPDPVVMSLVKQFRTHMW
-487 SSVVD
+487 MEHGAVVD

-501 DDPTTPA
+501 DEPTTPA

-515 FIIEQRARLSKSD
+515 YIIEQRARLSKSD

-537 HNQSVTNTLIHRW
+537 HNQTVTNTLIHRW

-629 GFLKSWERENAC
+629 GFIKSWERENAC

-659 KQFYGESRVNALTG
+659 KQFHGDSRVNALTG
-673 ETELVYPAWR
+673 DVELVYPAWR

-699 LIMLILV
+699 LIMLVFV

-731 LILLEGIIF
+731 LILLEGCVF

-752 VTKMGALFTH
+752 VTKMGSFFTH

-793 SLAFVFVIPGL
+793 SLAFIFVIPGL

-811 FNHMFFGDE
+811 FNHMFFGDA

-831 DGSCTVCP
+831 DGSCTMCP

-844 ATCIECVGFF
+844 ATCIECIGFF

-866 FVTPIVITQSL
+866 FVTPIVITQLL

-882 LVAPILVRKRRE
+882 LMAPILVRKRRE
-894 KAQARADAQA
+894 KAQARADARA
-904 QRRVREAGSMKILGS
+904 QKRVSEAGSMKILGS
-919 LDYENQKES
+919 LDYEDHKES

-963 TYDPYDDFHVLTVQF
+963 TYDPYDDFHVLTVQY

-983 FSIVKG
+983 FSMLWPLMPFACFLINSVKG

-1041 FFDETCVKDIEHQ
+1041 FFDETCVSDIQHQ

-1065 VFGPNFGCL
+1065 IFGPDFGCL

-1089 FVAFA
+1089 FVAIA
-1094 WIKNV
+1094 YVSMQRVPQVPSWIKDV
-1099 MSSRENKFK
+1099 MGARENKFK
-1108 ALLREHELELFPP
+1108 TLLREHELELFPR
-1121 NSGSEG
+1121 NVGSGSEAS
-1127 NSGGAEID
+1127 SGDGKIAGVRAAGDKSSVSSESFRID
-1135 KKLRHPRRSH
+1135 IKRLVGFGGSTTSISSQSTRAS
-1145 ALFLRSA
+1145 SA
-1152 IGSIINDGGAT
+1152 QPSAPTSTT
-1163 SVNIDRSNDATITST
+1163 SVPPRSILIDPMTPLSRAPNDLEFPTST
-1178 KRFGIPN
+1178 GVRTKAREKLAR
-1185 QHWSSHQGSRKTG
+1185 QWSDGSDH
-1198 SAVVG
+1198 
-1203 WLGPLITVL
+1203 
-1212 GAL
+1212 